1 MENEII
7 NWVDCIDKNLML
19 MLNFNGGYVQD
30 CIWQTFSSRLLWILP
45 ALMFIV
51 YSFRHYRWPRALSF
65 IFAIALTI
73 LLCDRI
79 SSGLIKPFFMRL
91 RPSHCIA
98 LAGQLHFVDGYRG
111 GMYGF
116 VSSHAANAFGAVTF
130 VALVLRR
137 RKLTCALFLLA
148 LLVSYSRIYLGVHYP
163 GDILA
168 GGLLGCFIGYAIY
181 KITFFA
187 FSVRICSPNAL
198 SVLPKRSECPVQ
210 TLRVSCPNTKSTKS
224 KADLI
229 LFALQYMLF
238 RNAKTY

>member
-7 NWVDCIDKNLML
+7 SLVDGIDKNLML
-19 MLNFNGGYVQD
+19 TLNFNGGYVQD

-45 ALMFIV
+45 ALMLIV
-51 YSFRHYRWPRALSF
+51 YSFRHYRWPKALSF
-65 IFAIALTI
+65 ILAVALTV
-73 LLCDRI
+73 LLCDQI
-79 SSGLIKPFFMRL
+79 SSGLLKPLFMRL

-137 RKLTCALFLLA
+137 RKITFALVSLA

-168 GGLLGCFIGYAIY
+168 GGLLGCLIGYAIY
-181 KITFFA
+181 KVTYSLSFA
-187 FSVRICSPNAL
+187 P
-198 SVLPKRSECPVQ
+198 SVLPKHSERSAQ
-210 TLRVSCPNTKSTKS
+210 MLRVSCPNTKSTKS

-229 LFALQYMLF
+229 LVALQYMLF